1 LATFSDVLRQGGK
14 DAAIFSAKGLVL
26 LELEEWFEATV
37 TLHEALALSPQ
48 DPVATELLQRALEGL
63 EAEGKVVETVDE
75 DMDRILEERLQGAE
89 MRNRRRGRGR
99 NGRDISGIEN
109 SGIEDMDATEVSLVE
124 GDWTGADESGV

>member
-63 EAEGKVVETVDE
+63 EAEGKVVEMVDE
-75 DMDRILEERLQGAE
+75 DMDRILEERLAGAE
-89 MRNRRRGRGR
+89 MWNRRRGRGR
-99 NGRDISGIEN
+99 GGRDVSGIEN

-124 GDWTGADESGV
+124 GDWTGADEYGV

>member
-63 EAEGKVVETVDE
+63 EAEGKVVEMVDE
-75 DMDRILEERLQGAE
+75 DMDRILEERLAGAE

-99 NGRDISGIEN
+99 GGRDVSGIEN

-124 GDWTGADESGV
+124 GDWTGADEYGV